1 MTRFGEH
8 AVVIGGSM
16 AGLLAARV
24 LSDRY
29 ARVTLIDRDMF
40 PAVGEQRRGVPQG
53 VHTHALL
60 FGGRR
65 IMDRL
70 FSGLSEELL
79 SMGANRDAGTD
90 R

>member
-1 MTRFGEH
+1 
-8 AVVIGGSM
+8 
-16 AGLLAARV
+16 
-24 LSDRY
+24 
-29 ARVTLIDRDMF
+29 MF